1 MNEFKTGSVG
11 LSTDSYLRLKFGV
24 RVLEIPATPSE
35 SVSIFVG
42 TDRGGVLFPGLGLR
56 GFLAHLDGSHRLSDF
71 LTSDFY
77 SSDEISSA
85 LSELRQANL
94 LVIANEK
101 LWTPAP
107 FTSESHRISELR
119 ISAEANLATWNSATQ
134 SDGRDVVKARA
145 DFAILIFGFSRVAIA
160 LFSILQASGFSQT
173 KIISGERSKMTTSGK
188 RTSSTHIRVEEICG
202 LNVTLADVGKSRN
215 ETITKIQHSAQ
226 LVPDKHANFPAIPN
240 LVISTETAQPDY
252 IQRWMSEGVAHL
264 QISNLHES
272 FIEVGPLVIPGIS
285 PCLRCVGMQKFGA
298 HKIQG
303 MVEFSNAM
311 ESTPELSS
319 ASAATIS
326 GLVAAIVIQLAD
338 TGRSPL
344 MQKSIRYNLLDICN
358 PEHIYWQPHIFCG
371 CLEVI

>member
-1 MNEFKTGSVG
+1 MKEFN
-11 LSTDSYLRLKFGV
+11 TDSSNVPADAYVRLKVGV
-24 RVLEIPATPSE
+24 RVLEIPATPSD
-35 SVSIFVG
+35 SKTIFVG

-56 GFLAHLDGSHRLSDF
+56 GFLAHLDGSHKLSDF

-77 SSDEISSA
+77 SQEEIISA
-85 LSELRQANL
+85 LSELSQANL
-94 LVIANEK
+94 LVIAKEK
-101 LWTPAP
+101 LSTTAP
-107 FTSESHRISELR
+107 VTSESHRISELR
-119 ISAEANLATWNSATQ
+119 ISPEANLATWYSATQ
-134 SDGRDVVKARA
+134 NDGRDLVKART
-145 DFAILIFGFSRVAIA
+145 DFSILIFGSSRMAIA
-160 LFSILQASGFSQT
+160 LYSILQASGFSQT
-173 KIISGERSKMTTSGK
+173 KIISGERSKFTTSGN
-188 RTSSTHIRVEEICG
+188 RASSTHIRVDEICG
-202 LNVTLADVGKSRN
+202 LNITLADVGKTRG
-215 ETITKIQHSAQ
+215 ETITKIRHSAQ
-226 LVPDKHANFPAIPN
+226 LVPDKHANFPAIPD

-264 QISNLHES
+264 QISNLNES
-272 FIEVGPLVIPGIS
+272 FIEVGPLVIPGMS

-311 ESTPELSS
+311 ESAPELSS

-326 GLVAAIVIQLAD
+326 GLVAAATIQLAD

-344 MQKSIRYNLLDICN
+344 MRKSIRYNLLDICN